1 MHTLRRKFVSES
13 LIRSNLW
20 AHSCS
25 ILLRSSR
32 KRNLAD
38 IIGTRGRVYR
48 NGDVRGGPNIS
59 ESSSVAFKLVV
70 GSVIMFGLPYG
81 LSFVKLLV
89 WIFFHLLNST
99 IRLSPLKFRLIR
111 AIWFLTLATNFMQD
125 ALFIYF
131 SLLFNLNLWL
141 FIALQLLL

>member
-32 KRNLAD
+32 KRNFAD
-38 IIGTRGRVYR
+38 IMGTRGRVYR

-70 GSVIMFGLPYG
+70 GSVILFGFCVAFF
-81 LSFVKLLV
+81 SFVLVGSVVCLVLL
-89 WIFFHLLNST
+89 LLLLFGCLLFSAPYQNTVYSVGSLLRFSVT
-99 IRLSPLKFRLIR
+99 RLSVLPF
-111 AIWFLTLATNFMQD
+111 
-125 ALFIYF
+125 
-131 SLLFNLNLWL
+131 
-141 FIALQLLL
+141 

>member
-20 AHSCS
+20 AHSCN

-38 IIGTRGRVYR
+38 IMGTRGRVYR

-70 GSVIMFGLPYG
+70 GSVILFGFL
-81 LSFVKLLV
+81 LSQ
-89 WIFFHLLNST
+89 IFFSSSLFADSLW
-99 IRLSPLKFRLIR
+99 LFVLI
-111 AIWFLTLATNFMQD
+111 WNGPWYCSLTLAEYVMKFFPF
-125 ALFIYF
+125 LFCL
-131 SLLFNLNLWL
+131 SMKVLLYLWL
-141 FIALQLLL
+141 FIAL